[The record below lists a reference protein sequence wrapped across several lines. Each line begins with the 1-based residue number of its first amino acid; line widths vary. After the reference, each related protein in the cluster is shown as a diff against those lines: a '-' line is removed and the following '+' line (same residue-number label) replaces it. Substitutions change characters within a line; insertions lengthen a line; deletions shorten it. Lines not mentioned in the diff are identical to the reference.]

1 MAVFT
6 YSGRGTGGTMT
17 GEIEAP
23 DRTSAVGELRKRAIL
38 VTKIQERA
46 GSKSPSKAGGKV
58 KDKEMAIF
66 TRQFSTMIDAG
77 LPLVQCLNILAEQS
91 ESKNLRDVTGRVAR
105 SVEQGSTLADSLRR
119 HPRAFDD
126 LFTNMVEVGESGGI
140 LDVVFQRLA
149 AYIEKAAALKRKV
162 KGAMIYPA
170 SIISVAFLVVIFM
183 LTFVIPT
190 FTKMFK
196 DLGAD
201 LPLPT
206 QVVVWFSDFVRSYIL
221 FIFAGVI
228 GCFSA
233 LRAYYRTERGRSTID
248 ALMLKLPV
256 IGTLIRKVAVARFT
270 RTLGTLVS
278 SGVPILEGLR
288 ITARTAGNRVVEK
301 AVMQCRAA
309 VTAGKTLAEPLK
321 ASGVF
326 PPMVIQMISVGEQ
339 TGALD
344 AMLSK
349 IADFYD
355 DEVDTAV
362 SSMTA
367 LLEPI
372 MIVVL
377 GVLIGGLVVAMY
389 LPIFKLVTLVKRS
402 EERRVGKECRS

>member
-1 MAVFT
+1 
-6 YSGRGTGGTMT
+6 
-17 GEIEAP
+17 
-23 DRTSAVGELRKRAIL
+23 
-38 VTKIQERA
+38 
-46 GSKSPSKAGGKV
+46 
-58 KDKEMAIF
+58 
-66 TRQFSTMIDAG
+66 
-77 LPLVQCLNILAEQS
+77 
-91 ESKNLRDVTGRVAR
+91 
-105 SVEQGSTLADSLRR
+105 
-119 HPRAFDD
+119 
-126 LFTNMVEVGESGGI
+126 VEVGETGGI
-140 LDVVFQRLA
+140 LDTVFQRLA

-162 KGAMIYPA
+162 KSAMIYPA
-170 SIISVAFLVVIFM
+170 SIIGVAFLVVVFM

-196 DLGAD
+196 DLGAE

-206 QVVVWFSDFVRSYIL
+206 QIVVWLSDFVRGYIL
-221 FIFAGVI
+221 LIFAGIV
-228 GCFSA
+228 GCVFA
-233 LRAYYRTERGRSTID
+233 LRAYYRTEKGRSTID
-248 ALMLKLPV
+248 ALLLKLPI

-288 ITARTAGNRVVEK
+288 ITARTSGNRVVER

-309 VTAGKTLAEPLK
+309 VTAGKTLAEPLR

-362 SSMTA
+362 GTLTS
-367 LLEPI
+367 LIEPI
-372 MIVVL
+372 MIVFL
-377 GVLIGGLVVAMY
+377 GVVVGGLVVAMY
-389 LPIFKLVTLVKRS
+389 LPIFKLVTLVK
-402 EERRVGKECRS
+402 

>member
-1 MAVFT
+1 MAVFVYQGRT
-6 YSGRGTGGTMT
+6 ASGVQN

-23 DRTSAVGELRKRAIL
+23 DRSAAVGELRRRAIL
-38 VTKIQERA
+38 VTKIAEKTA
-46 GSKSPSKAGGKV
+46 PKVSFKFGGKV

-91 ESKNLRDVTGRVAR
+91 ESKTLRSVTGQVAR
-105 SVEQGSTLADSLRR
+105 HVEAGSTLADALRR
-119 HPRAFDD
+119 HPRTFDD
-126 LFTNMVEVGESGGI
+126 LFTNLVEVGEAGGI
-140 LDVVFQRLA
+140 LDVVLQRLA

-162 KGAMIYPA
+162 KAAMVYPCA
-170 SIISVAFLVVIFM
+170 IIGVALLVVIFM

-190 FTKMFK
+190 FAQMFK

-206 QVVVWFSDFVRSYIL
+206 KVVMWLSDFVRSYIL
-221 FIFAGVI
+221 LIIAGMI
-228 GCFSA
+228 GCVMA
-233 LRAYYRTERGRSTID
+233 LRSYYRTEGGRATID

-256 IGTLIRKVAVARFT
+256 FGTLVRKVAVARFT
-270 RTLGTLVS
+270 RTLGTLVQ
-278 SGVPILEGLR
+278 SGVPILDGLR
-288 ITARTAGNRVVEK
+288 ITARTAGNKVVEK
-301 AVMQCRAA
+301 AVLQCRAA
-309 VTAGKTLAEPLK
+309 VTEGKTLADPLRT
-321 ASGVF
+321 SGVF
-326 PPMVIQMISVGEQ
+326 PPMVTQMISVGEQ

-362 SSMTA
+362 STLTS

-372 MIVVL
+372 MIVFL
-377 GVLIGGLVVAMY
+377 GVVVGGLVVAMY
-389 LPIFKLVTLVKRS
+389 LPIFKLVTLVK
-402 EERRVGKECRS
+402 

>member
-6 YSGRGTGGTMT
+6 YQGRGAGGTTT
-17 GEIEAP
+17 GEIEAQ
-23 DRTSAVGELRKRAIL
+23 DRTAAVGELRKRAIL
-38 VTKIQERA
+38 VTKINEKT
-46 GSKSPSKAGGKV
+46 GGKTPSKAGAKV
-58 KDKEMAIF
+58 RDKEMAIF

-91 ESKNLRDVTGRVAR
+91 ESKNLRDVTGLVAR
-105 SVEQGSTLADSLRR
+105 SVEQGSTLAEALRH
-119 HPRAFDD
+119 HPRSFDE
-126 LFTNMVEVGESGGI
+126 LFVNLVEVGETGGI
-140 LDVVFQRLA
+140 LDTVFQRLA

-162 KGAMIYPA
+162 KSAMIYPS
-170 SIISVAFLVVIFM
+170 SIIGVAFVVVIFM

-206 QVVVWFSDFVRSYIL
+206 QVVIWLSEFVQSYIL
-221 FIFAGVI
+221 LIIAGAI
-228 GCFSA
+228 GCVFA
-233 LRAYYRTERGRSTID
+233 LRAYYRTEKGRSTID
-248 ALMLKLPV
+248 ALLLKVPV
-256 IGTLIRKVAVARFT
+256 LGTLVRKVAVARFT

-309 VTAGKTLAEPLK
+309 VTEGKTLADPLK

-326 PPMVIQMISVGEQ
+326 PPMVTQMISVGEQ

-362 SSMTA
+362 GALMA
-367 LLEPI
+367 LLEPV
-372 MIVVL
+372 MIVFL
-377 GVLIGGLVVAMY
+377 GVIIGGLVIAMY
-389 LPIFKLVTLVKRS
+389 LPIFKLVTLVK
-402 EERRVGKECRS
+402 

>member
-1 MAVFT
+1 MAVFVYQGRT
-6 YSGRGTGGTMT
+6 ASGVQN

-23 DRTSAVGELRKRAIL
+23 DRSSAVGELRRRAIL
-38 VTKIQERA
+38 VTKIAEKTA
-46 GSKSPSKAGGKV
+46 PKMSFKFGGKV

-91 ESKNLRDVTGRVAR
+91 ESKTLRSVTGQVAR
-105 SVEQGSTLADSLRR
+105 HVEAGSTLADALRR
-119 HPRAFDD
+119 HPRTFDD
-126 LFTNMVEVGESGGI
+126 LFTNLVEVGEAGGI
-140 LDVVFQRLA
+140 LDVVLQRLA

-162 KGAMIYPA
+162 KAAMVYPCA
-170 SIISVAFLVVIFM
+170 IIGVALLVVIFM

-190 FTKMFK
+190 FAQMFK

-206 QVVVWFSDFVRSYIL
+206 KVVMLLSDFVRSYIL
-221 FIFAGVI
+221 LLIAGMI
-228 GCFSA
+228 GAVMA
-233 LRAYYRTERGRSTID
+233 LRSYYRTEGGRATID

-256 IGTLIRKVAVARFT
+256 FGTLVRKVAVARFT
-270 RTLGTLVS
+270 RTLGTLVQ
-278 SGVPILEGLR
+278 SGVPILDGLR
-288 ITARTAGNRVVEK
+288 ITARTAGNKVVEK
-301 AVMQCRAA
+301 AVLQCRAA
-309 VTAGKTLAEPLK
+309 VTEGKTLADPLRT
-321 ASGVF
+321 SGVF
-326 PPMVIQMISVGEQ
+326 PPMVTQMISVGEQ

-362 SSMTA
+362 STLTS

-372 MIVVL
+372 MIVFL
-377 GVLIGGLVVAMY
+377 GVVVGGLVVAMY
-389 LPIFKLVTLVKRS
+389 LPIFKLVTLVK
-402 EERRVGKECRS
+402 

>member
-6 YSGRGTGGTMT
+6 YQGRGAGGTT
-17 GEIEAP
+17 GGEIEAQ
-23 DRTSAVGELRKRAIL
+23 DRTAAVGELRKRAIL
-38 VTKIQERA
+38 VTKINEKA
-46 GSKSPSKAGGKV
+46 GGKTPSKAGGKV
-58 KDKEMAIF
+58 KDKELAIY

-91 ESKNLRDVTGRVAR
+91 ESKNLRDVTGLVAR
-105 SVEQGSTLADSLRR
+105 SVEEGSTLAEALRR
-119 HPRAFDD
+119 HPRTFDD
-126 LFTNMVEVGESGGI
+126 LFVNLVDVGETGGI
-140 LDVVFQRLA
+140 LDTVFQRLA

-162 KGAMIYPA
+162 KSAMIYPS
-170 SIISVAFLVVIFM
+170 SIIGVAFLVIIFM
-183 LTFVIPT
+183 LTFVIPV

-206 QVVVWFSDFVRSYIL
+206 LVVVWLSEFVRSYIL
-221 FIFAGVI
+221 LIIAGAI
-228 GCFSA
+228 GCVFA
-233 LRAYYRTERGRSTID
+233 LRAYYRTENGRSTID
-248 ALMLKLPV
+248 ALLLKFPV

-288 ITARTAGNRVVEK
+288 ITARTAGNKVVEK

-362 SSMTA
+362 GALMA
-367 LLEPI
+367 LLEPV

-377 GVLIGGLVVAMY
+377 GVIIGGLVVAMY
-389 LPIFKLVTLVKRS
+389 LPIFKLVTLIK
-402 EERRVGKECRS
+402 

>member
-1 MAVFT
+1 MAVFVYQGRT
-6 YSGRGTGGTMT
+6 ASGVQN

-23 DRTSAVGELRKRAIL
+23 DRSSAVGELRRRAIL
-38 VTKIQERA
+38 VTKIAEKTA
-46 GSKSPSKAGGKV
+46 PKMSFKFGGKV

-91 ESKNLRDVTGRVAR
+91 ESKTLRSVTGQVAR
-105 SVEQGSTLADSLRR
+105 HVEAGSTLADALRR
-119 HPRAFDD
+119 HPRTFDD
-126 LFTNMVEVGESGGI
+126 LFTNLVEVGEAGGI
-140 LDVVFQRLA
+140 LDVVLQRLA

-162 KGAMIYPA
+162 KAAMVYPCA
-170 SIISVAFLVVIFM
+170 IIGVALLVVIFM

-190 FTKMFK
+190 FAQMFK

-206 QVVVWFSDFVRSYIL
+206 KVVMLLSDFVRSYIL
-221 FIFAGVI
+221 LIIAGMI
-228 GCFSA
+228 GAVMA
-233 LRAYYRTERGRSTID
+233 LRSYYRTEGGRATID

-256 IGTLIRKVAVARFT
+256 FGTLVRKVAVARFT
-270 RTLGTLVS
+270 RTLGTLVQ
-278 SGVPILEGLR
+278 SGVPILDGLR
-288 ITARTAGNRVVEK
+288 ITARTAGNKVVEK
-301 AVMQCRAA
+301 AVLQCRAA
-309 VTAGKTLAEPLK
+309 VTEGKTLADPLRT
-321 ASGVF
+321 SGVF
-326 PPMVIQMISVGEQ
+326 PPMVTQMISVGEQ

-362 SSMTA
+362 STLTS

-372 MIVVL
+372 MIVFL
-377 GVLIGGLVVAMY
+377 GVVVGGLVVAMY
-389 LPIFKLVTLVKRS
+389 LPIFKLVTLVK
-402 EERRVGKECRS
+402 

>member
-46 GSKSPSKAGGKV
+46 GGKSPSKAGGKV

-206 QVVVWFSDFVRSYIL
+206 QVVVWLSEFVRTYIL
-221 FIFAGVI
+221 LIIAAVF
-228 GCFSA
+228 GCVFA
-233 LRAYYRTERGRSTID
+233 LRAYYRTEKGQATID
-248 ALMLKLPV
+248 ALLLKVPV
-256 IGTLIRKVAVARFT
+256 MGTLIRKVAVARFT

-288 ITARTAGNRVVEK
+288 ITARTAGNKVVEK
-301 AVMQCRAA
+301 AVLQCRAA

-355 DEVDTAV
+355 DEVDVAV

-389 LPIFKLVTLVKRS
+389 LPIFKLVTLVK
-402 EERRVGKECRS
+402 

>member
-1 MAVFT
+1 MAVFVYQGRT
-6 YSGRGTGGTMT
+6 ASGVQN

-23 DRTSAVGELRKRAIL
+23 DRSAAVGELRRRAIL
-38 VTKIQERA
+38 VTKIAEKTA
-46 GSKSPSKAGGKV
+46 PKVSFKFGGKV

-91 ESKNLRDVTGRVAR
+91 ESKTLRSVTGQVAR
-105 SVEQGSTLADSLRR
+105 HVEAGSTLADALRR
-119 HPRAFDD
+119 HPRTFDD
-126 LFTNMVEVGESGGI
+126 LFTNLVEVGEAGGI
-140 LDVVFQRLA
+140 LDVVLQRLA

-162 KGAMIYPA
+162 KAAMVYPCA
-170 SIISVAFLVVIFM
+170 IIGVALLVVIFM

-190 FTKMFK
+190 FAQMFK

-206 QVVVWFSDFVRSYIL
+206 KVVMWLSDFVRGYIL
-221 FIFAGVI
+221 LIIAGMI
-228 GCFSA
+228 GCVMA
-233 LRAYYRTERGRSTID
+233 LRSYYRTEGGRATID

-256 IGTLIRKVAVARFT
+256 FGTLVRKVAVARFT
-270 RTLGTLVS
+270 RTLGTLVQ
-278 SGVPILEGLR
+278 SGVPILDGLR
-288 ITARTAGNRVVEK
+288 ITARTAGNKVVEK
-301 AVMQCRAA
+301 AVLQCRAA
-309 VTAGKTLAEPLK
+309 VTEGKTLADPLRT
-321 ASGVF
+321 SGVF
-326 PPMVIQMISVGEQ
+326 PPMVTQMISVGEQ

-362 SSMTA
+362 STLTS

-372 MIVVL
+372 MIVFL
-377 GVLIGGLVVAMY
+377 GVVVGGLVVAMY
-389 LPIFKLVTLVKRS
+389 LPIFKLVTLVK
-402 EERRVGKECRS
+402 

>member
-6 YSGRGTGGTMT
+6 YQGRGAGGTTT
-17 GEIEAP
+17 GEIEAQ
-23 DRTSAVGELRKRAIL
+23 DRTAAVGELRKRAIL
-38 VTKIQERA
+38 VTKINEKA
-46 GSKSPSKAGGKV
+46 GGKAPSKGGGKV

-91 ESKNLRDVTGRVAR
+91 ESKNLRDVTGKVAR
-105 SVEQGSTLADSLRR
+105 SVEQGSTLADALRR
-119 HPRAFDD
+119 NPRTFDD
-126 LFTNMVEVGESGGI
+126 LFVNLVEVGETGGI
-140 LDVVFQRLA
+140 LDTVFQRLA

-162 KGAMIYPA
+162 KSAMIYPS
-170 SIISVAFLVVIFM
+170 SIIGVAFLVVIFM

-201 LPLPT
+201 LPVPT
-206 QVVVWFSDFVRSYIL
+206 LVVVWLSEFVRNYIL
-221 FIFAGVI
+221 LIIAGVI
-228 GCFSA
+228 GCVFA
-233 LRAYYRTERGRSTID
+233 LRAYYRTEKGRSTID
-248 ALMLKLPV
+248 ALLLKLPV

-362 SSMTA
+362 GALTA
-367 LLEPI
+367 LLEPV

-377 GVLIGGLVVAMY
+377 GVIIGGLVVAMY
-389 LPIFKLVTLVKRS
+389 LPIFKLVTLVK
-402 EERRVGKECRS
+402 

>member
-1 MAVFT
+1 MAVFVYQGRT
-6 YSGRGTGGTMT
+6 ASGVQN

-23 DRTSAVGELRKRAIL
+23 DRSSAVGELRRRAIL
-38 VTKIQERA
+38 VTKIAEKTA
-46 GSKSPSKAGGKV
+46 PKMSFKFGGKV

-91 ESKNLRDVTGRVAR
+91 ESKTLRSVTGQVAR
-105 SVEQGSTLADSLRR
+105 NVEGGSTLADALRR
-119 HPRAFDD
+119 HPRTFDD
-126 LFTNMVEVGESGGI
+126 LFTNLVEVGEAGGI
-140 LDVVFQRLA
+140 LDVVLQRLA

-162 KGAMIYPA
+162 KAAMVYPCA
-170 SIISVAFLVVIFM
+170 IIGVAMLVVIFM

-190 FTKMFK
+190 FAQMFK

-206 QVVVWFSDFVRSYIL
+206 KVVMILSDFVRSYIL
-221 FIFAGVI
+221 LIIAAMI
-228 GCFSA
+228 GAVMA
-233 LRAYYRTERGRSTID
+233 LRSYYRTEGGRATID

-256 IGTLIRKVAVARFT
+256 FGTLVRKVAVARFT
-270 RTLGTLVS
+270 RTLGTLVQ
-278 SGVPILEGLR
+278 SGVPILDGLR
-288 ITARTAGNRVVEK
+288 ITARTAGNKVVEK
-301 AVMQCRAA
+301 AVLQCRAA
-309 VTAGKTLAEPLK
+309 VTEGKTLADPLRT
-321 ASGVF
+321 SGVF
-326 PPMVIQMISVGEQ
+326 PPMVTQMISVGEQ

-362 SSMTA
+362 STLTS

-372 MIVVL
+372 MIVFL
-377 GVLIGGLVVAMY
+377 GVVVGGLVVAMY
-389 LPIFKLVTLVKRS
+389 LPIFKLVTLVK
-402 EERRVGKECRS
+402 

>member
-119 HPRAFDD
+119 HPRTFDD

-170 SIISVAFLVVIFM
+170 SIMGVAALVVIFM

-206 QVVVWFSDFVRSYIL
+206 QVVVWLSEFVRTYIL
-221 FIFAGVI
+221 LIIAAIV
-228 GCFSA
+228 GCVFA
-233 LRAYYRTERGRSTID
+233 LRAYYRTEKGQSTID
-248 ALMLKLPV
+248 ALLLKVPV
-256 IGTLIRKVAVARFT
+256 MGSLIRKVAVARFT

-288 ITARTAGNRVVEK
+288 ITARTAGNKVVEK
-301 AVMQCRAA
+301 AVLQCRAA

-362 SSMTA
+362 SAMTA

-389 LPIFKLVTLVKRS
+389 LPIFKLVTLVK
-402 EERRVGKECRS
+402 

>member
-23 DRTSAVGELRKRAIL
+23 DRTAAVGELRKRAIL

-46 GSKSPSKAGGKV
+46 GGKSPSKAGGKV

-140 LDVVFQRLA
+140 LDIVFQRLA

-170 SIISVAFLVVIFM
+170 SIIGVAFLVVIFM

-206 QVVVWFSDFVRSYIL
+206 QVVVWLSEFVRTYIL
-221 FIFAGVI
+221 LIIAAVF
-228 GCFSA
+228 GCVFA
-233 LRAYYRTERGRSTID
+233 LRAYYRTEKGQATID
-248 ALMLKLPV
+248 ALLLKVPV
-256 IGTLIRKVAVARFT
+256 MGTLIRKVAVARFT

-288 ITARTAGNRVVEK
+288 ITARTAGNKVVEK
-301 AVMQCRAA
+301 AVLQCRAA

-389 LPIFKLVTLVKRS
+389 LPIFKLVTLVK
-402 EERRVGKECRS
+402 